1 MLIDIKCKK
10 AVESGL
16 RAAGGEGGSSRRRTL
31 TCLNSKERRDKHMA
45 ISRERALFECA
56 SPRRTHRALWQ
67 LKSDTTR
74 RGAVS
79 LSLSRAVRSQS
90 PAKHV
95 YCICF
100 GATKNVY
107 IYICERASYT
117 QRRSR
122 NMNEGNNFM
131 CLHLYARRARFTPPM
146 WWLCY
151 LILAFLCTSMAH
163 SSYSS
168 RCFAKCIILQPREI
182 NCLLLVRVLSQRFT
196 VNF

>member
-45 ISRERALFECA
+45 ISRERALFDCA

-67 LKSDTTR
+67 LKSDTTPR

-79 LSLSRAVRSQS
+79 LSLSPLGRRAQ
-90 PAKHV
+90 PNM

-107 IYICERASYT
+107 ICVRASYT

-146 WWLCY
+146 
-151 LILAFLCTSMAH
+151 
-163 SSYSS
+163 
-168 RCFAKCIILQPREI
+168 
-182 NCLLLVRVLSQRFT
+182 
-196 VNF
+196 

>member
-45 ISRERALFECA
+45 ISRERALFDCA

-79 LSLSRAVRSQS
+79 LSLSRRSVAEPSQTCVLYLFWRD
-90 PAKHV
+90 KK
-95 YCICF
+95 CI
-100 GATKNVY
+100 Y
-107 IYICERASYT
+107 IYMWARFIYT
-117 QRRSR
+117 KTESEYEWGKQLHVFALIRSS
-122 NMNEGNNFM
+122 
-131 CLHLYARRARFTPPM
+131 CTLYAANVMT
-146 WWLCY
+146 
-151 LILAFLCTSMAH
+151 
-163 SSYSS
+163 
-168 RCFAKCIILQPREI
+168 
-182 NCLLLVRVLSQRFT
+182 LLFDIGLFMYVHGTQQL
-196 VNF
+196 